1 MIWMKSVLL
10 IGNFVSHVFAAA
22 PATATGNDSHC
33 IGVNG
38 LSPKCRPVEAAHHRE
53 VYYVG
58 GRYEVNASTGL
69 QSLIDQVY
77 VEKLTPNYSR
87 RQPYPLFFFHG
98 GGYSGTVSTC
108 RRLIESSHTSN
119 TRNCGVGLVTDTGW
133 QTRNGLLFPTEAL
146 PGLSR

>member
-1 MIWMKSVLL
+1 MWIKTYLL
-10 IGNFVSHVFAAA
+10 IGVFVSHVFAAA
-22 PATATGNDSHC
+22 ATANGKESDC
-33 IGVNG
+33 VGVNG

-77 VEKLTPNYSR
+77 VEKLTPNNYSR
-87 RQPYPLFFFHG
+87 RRFPYPLVFFHG

-108 RRLIESSHTSN
+108 R
-119 TRNCGVGLVTDTGW
+119 
-133 QTRNGLLFPTEAL
+133 LFVSL
-146 PGLSR
+146 